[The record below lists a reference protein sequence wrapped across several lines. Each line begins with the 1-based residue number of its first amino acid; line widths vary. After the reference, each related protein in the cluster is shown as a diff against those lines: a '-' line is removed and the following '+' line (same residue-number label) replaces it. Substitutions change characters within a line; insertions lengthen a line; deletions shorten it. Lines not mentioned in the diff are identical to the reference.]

1 MHIPESTEAKIAKL
15 QQLVFQVKEIEK
27 CSEARDSLLSY
38 AQLQMEDYKTPPHI
52 RLLAEKLEAVER
64 GDIRRLAIFMPPRHG
79 KSILTS
85 EFFPAWYMGRNP
97 DKFIICSTYA
107 QDLADDFGRKV
118 RNQLQDKYY
127 LDLFPNAKLSTDSA
141 SVRRFH
147 TSMGGV
153 YYAVGA
159 GSAITGRGA
168 HLLLIDDPVKG
179 REEADSQAMRK
190 NLLDWYQA
198 TAYTRLMPNGSVI
211 LIQTRWHEDD
221 LAGWILK
228 ETGHEGWDI
237 VEFPAILNEPAAEML
252 GLKKGDPLWKE
263 SYPIER
269 LEEIKKTIGT
279 REWTSLYNQTPSI
292 EEGNV
297 IKRWWWKTWKKEDLP
312 NIEYKI
318 QSWDTAYTVS
328 ETSDYSAC
336 TTWGVFNGEGGY
348 NLILLNSYR
357 ERLTFPELKN
367 TAVHLY
373 NEHQP
378 DLVLV
383 EAKASGLS
391 LVQELMRTGL
401 PITPFNPRRMDKL
414 ARVHSVAP
422 LFESGRIWAPDT
434 DETEAVVSQCAGFP
448 NTKNDDL
455 VDSTTQALI
464 RLRKGW
470 MVSHPQDAPFDE
482 NTGPKGSY
490 W

>member
-1 MHIPESTEAKIAKL
+1 MIDKSTEQKIAEL
-15 QQLVFQVKEIEK
+15 ERLVEQVKDLESKELAK
-27 CSEARDSLLSY
+27 NSLVGY
-38 AQLQMEDYKTPPHI
+38 AKFQMENYLSPPHI
-52 RLLAEKLEAVER
+52 ELLASKLEAVER

-97 DKFIICSTYA
+97 DKYIICSTYA

-118 RNQLQDKYY
+118 RNQLQDKRYT
-127 LDLFPNAKLSTDSA
+127 DIFPDAELSTDS
-141 SVRRFH
+141 SSMRRFN
-147 TSMGGV
+147 TTKGGV

-168 HLLLIDDPVKG
+168 HLLLIDDPIKG
-179 REEADSQAMRK
+179 REEADSAAMRK
-190 NLLDWYQA
+190 NLLDWYRA

-228 ETGHEGWDI
+228 ETGHEGWDVI
-237 VEFPAILNEPAAEML
+237 EFPAILNERAANML
-252 GLKKGDPLWKE
+252 DLDEGDPLWKE

-279 REWTSLYNQTPSI
+279 REWSSLYAQKPSV
-292 EEGNV
+292 EEGNI
-297 IKRWWWKTWKKEDLP
+297 IKRWWWKTWTRENPPEMDYIL
-312 NIEYKI
+312 
-318 QSWDTAYTVS
+318 QSWDTAYTVT

-336 TTWGVFNGEGGY
+336 TTWGVFSGEGGY
-348 NLILLNSYR
+348 NLFLIDSFR
-357 ERLTFPELKN
+357 EKLTFPELKN
-367 TAVHLY
+367 QAIHLY
-373 NEHQP
+373 NELQP

-383 EAKASGLS
+383 EAKASGWS
-391 LVQELMRTGL
+391 LVQELMRTGI
-401 PITPFNPRRMDKL
+401 PITPFNPKKMDKL

-422 LFESGRIWAPDT
+422 LFEGGRIWAPDT
-434 DETEAVVSQCAGFP
+434 DESADVMNQFAMFP
-448 NTKNDDL
+448 NTKHDDL
-455 VDSTTQALI
+455 VDSTTQALL

-470 MVSHPQDAPFDE
+470 MVSHPQDVPMEEA
-482 NTGPKGSY
+482 TGPKGSY

>member
-1 MHIPESTEAKIAKL
+1 MLDKSTEQKIAEL
-15 QQLVFQVKEIEK
+15 ERLVEQVKDLESKELAK
-27 CSEARDSLLSY
+27 NSLVGY
-38 AQLQMEDYKTPPHI
+38 AKFQMENYLSPPHI
-52 RLLAEKLEAVER
+52 KLLASKLEAVER

-97 DKFIICSTYA
+97 DKYIICSTYA

-118 RNQLQDKYY
+118 RNQLQDKRYT
-127 LDLFPNAKLSTDSA
+127 DIFPDAELSTDS
-141 SVRRFH
+141 SSMRRFN
-147 TSMGGV
+147 TTKGGV

-168 HLLLIDDPVKG
+168 HLLLIDDPIKG
-179 REEADSQAMRK
+179 REEADSAAMRK
-190 NLLDWYQA
+190 NLLDWYRA

-228 ETGHEGWDI
+228 ETGHEGWDVI
-237 VEFPAILNEPAAEML
+237 EFPAILNERAANML
-252 GLKKGDPLWKE
+252 DLDEGDPLWKE

-279 REWTSLYNQTPSI
+279 REWSSLYAQKPSV
-292 EEGNV
+292 EEGNI
-297 IKRWWWKTWKKEDLP
+297 IKRWWWKTWTRENPPEMDYIL
-312 NIEYKI
+312 
-318 QSWDTAYTVS
+318 QSWDTAYTVT

-336 TTWGVFNGEGGY
+336 TTWGVFSGEGGY
-348 NLILLNSYR
+348 NLYLIDSFR
-357 ERLTFPELKN
+357 EKLTFPELKN
-367 TAVHLY
+367 QAIHLY
-373 NEHQP
+373 NELQP

-383 EAKASGLS
+383 EAKASGWS
-391 LVQELMRTGL
+391 LVQELMRTGI
-401 PITPFNPRRMDKL
+401 PITPFNPKKMDKL

-422 LFESGRIWAPDT
+422 LFEGGRIWAPDT
-434 DETEAVVSQCAGFP
+434 DESADVMNQFAMFP
-448 NTKNDDL
+448 NTKHDDL
-455 VDSTTQALI
+455 VDSTTQALL

-470 MVSHPQDAPFDE
+470 MVSHPQDVPMEEA
-482 NTGPKGSY
+482 TGPKGSY

>member
-1 MHIPESTEAKIAKL
+1 MIDKSTEQKIAEL
-15 QQLVFQVKEIEK
+15 ERLVEQVKDLESKELAK
-27 CSEARDSLLSY
+27 NSLVGY
-38 AQLQMEDYKTPPHI
+38 AKFQMENYLSPPHI
-52 RLLAEKLEAVER
+52 KLLASKLEAVER

-97 DKFIICSTYA
+97 DKYIICSTYA

-118 RNQLQDKYY
+118 RNQLQDKRYT
-127 LDLFPNAKLSTDSA
+127 DIFPDAELSTDS
-141 SVRRFH
+141 SSMRRFN
-147 TSMGGV
+147 TTKGGV

-168 HLLLIDDPVKG
+168 HLLLIDDPIKG
-179 REEADSQAMRK
+179 REEADSAAMRK
-190 NLLDWYQA
+190 NLLDWYRA

-228 ETGHEGWDI
+228 ETGHEGWDVI
-237 VEFPAILNEPAAEML
+237 EFPAILNERAAGML
-252 GLKKGDPLWKE
+252 DLEEGDPLWKE

-279 REWTSLYNQTPSI
+279 REWSSLYAQKPSV
-292 EEGNV
+292 EEGNI
-297 IKRWWWKTWKKEDLP
+297 IKRWWWKTWTRENPPEMDYIL
-312 NIEYKI
+312 
-318 QSWDTAYTVS
+318 QSWDTAYTVT

-336 TTWGVFNGEGGY
+336 TTWGVFSGEGGY
-348 NLILLNSYR
+348 NLYLIDSFR
-357 ERLTFPELKN
+357 EKLTFPELKN
-367 TAVHLY
+367 QAVHLY
-373 NEHQP
+373 NELQP

-383 EAKASGLS
+383 EAKASGWS
-391 LVQELMRTGL
+391 LVQELMRTGI
-401 PITPFNPRRMDKL
+401 PITPFNPKKMDKL

-422 LFESGRIWAPDT
+422 LFEGGRIWAPDT
-434 DETEAVVSQCAGFP
+434 DESADVMNQFAMFP
-448 NTKNDDL
+448 NTKHDDL
-455 VDSTTQALI
+455 VDSTTQALL

-470 MVSHPQDAPFDE
+470 MVSHPQDVPMEEA
-482 NTGPKGSY
+482 TGPKGSY

>member
-1 MHIPESTEAKIAKL
+1 MIDKSTEQKIAEL
-15 QQLVFQVKEIEK
+15 ERLVEQVKDLESKELAK
-27 CSEARDSLLSY
+27 NSLVGY
-38 AQLQMEDYKTPPHI
+38 AKFQMENYLSPPHI
-52 RLLAEKLEAVER
+52 KLLASKLEAVER

-97 DKFIICSTYA
+97 DKYIICSTYA

-118 RNQLQDKYY
+118 RNQLQDKRYT
-127 LDLFPNAKLSTDSA
+127 DIFPDAELSTDS
-141 SVRRFH
+141 SSMRRFN
-147 TSMGGV
+147 TTKGGV

-168 HLLLIDDPVKG
+168 HLLLIDDPIKG
-179 REEADSQAMRK
+179 REEADSAAMRK
-190 NLLDWYQA
+190 NLLDWYRA

-228 ETGHEGWDI
+228 ETGHEGWDVI
-237 VEFPAILNEPAAEML
+237 EFPAILNERAAGML
-252 GLKKGDPLWKE
+252 DLEEGDPLWKE

-279 REWTSLYNQTPSI
+279 REWSSLYAQKPSV
-292 EEGNV
+292 EEGNI
-297 IKRWWWKTWKKEDLP
+297 IKRWWWKTWTRENPPEMDYIL
-312 NIEYKI
+312 
-318 QSWDTAYTVS
+318 QSWDTAYTVT

-336 TTWGVFNGEGGY
+336 TTWGVFSGEGGY
-348 NLILLNSYR
+348 NLYLIDSFR
-357 ERLTFPELKN
+357 EKLTFPELKN
-367 TAVHLY
+367 QAVHLY
-373 NEHQP
+373 NELQP

-383 EAKASGLS
+383 EAKASGWS
-391 LVQELMRTGL
+391 LVQELMRTGI
-401 PITPFNPRRMDKL
+401 PITPFNPKKMDKL

-422 LFESGRIWAPDT
+422 LFEGGRIWAPDT
-434 DETEAVVSQCAGFP
+434 DESADVMNQFAMFP
-448 NTKNDDL
+448 NTKHDDL
-455 VDSTTQALI
+455 VDSTTQALL

-470 MVSHPQDAPFDE
+470 MVNHPQDVPMEEA
-482 NTGPKGSY
+482 TGPKGSY

>member
-1 MHIPESTEAKIAKL
+1 MIDKSTEQKIAEL
-15 QQLVFQVKEIEK
+15 ERLVEQVKDLESKELAK
-27 CSEARDSLLSY
+27 NSLVGY
-38 AQLQMEDYKTPPHI
+38 AKFQMENYLSPPHI
-52 RLLAEKLEAVER
+52 KLLASKLEAVER

-97 DKFIICSTYA
+97 DKYIICSTYA

-118 RNQLQDKYY
+118 RNQLQDKRYT
-127 LDLFPNAKLSTDSA
+127 DIFPDAELSTDS
-141 SVRRFH
+141 SSMRRFN
-147 TSMGGV
+147 TTKGGV

-168 HLLLIDDPVKG
+168 HLLLIDDPIKG
-179 REEADSQAMRK
+179 REEADSAAMRK
-190 NLLDWYQA
+190 NLLDWYRA

-228 ETGHEGWDI
+228 ETGHEGWDVI
-237 VEFPAILNEPAAEML
+237 EFPAILNERAAGML
-252 GLKKGDPLWKE
+252 DLEEGDPLWKE

-279 REWTSLYNQTPSI
+279 REWSSLYAQKPSV
-292 EEGNV
+292 EEGNI
-297 IKRWWWKTWKKEDLP
+297 IKRWWWKTWTRENPPEMDYIL
-312 NIEYKI
+312 
-318 QSWDTAYTVS
+318 QSWDTAYTVT

-336 TTWGVFNGEGGY
+336 TTWGVFSGEGGY
-348 NLILLNSYR
+348 NLYLIDSFR
-357 ERLTFPELKN
+357 EKLTFPELKN
-367 TAVHLY
+367 QAIHLY
-373 NEHQP
+373 NELQP

-383 EAKASGLS
+383 EAKASGWS
-391 LVQELMRTGL
+391 LVQELMRTGI
-401 PITPFNPRRMDKL
+401 PITPFNPKKMDKL

-422 LFESGRIWAPDT
+422 LFEGGRIWAPDT
-434 DETEAVVSQCAGFP
+434 DESADVMNQFAMFP
-448 NTKNDDL
+448 NTKHDDL
-455 VDSTTQALI
+455 VDSTTQALL

-470 MVSHPQDAPFDE
+470 MVSHPQDVPMEEA
-482 NTGPKGSY
+482 TGPKGSY

>member
-1 MHIPESTEAKIAKL
+1 MIIPDTTQEKIEILQKL
-15 QQLVFQVKEIEK
+15 VGQVKEIESRENAK
-27 CSEARDSLLSY
+27 NTLIGY
-38 AQLQMEDYKTPPHI
+38 AQFQMEEYKTPPHI
-52 RLLAEKLEAVER
+52 KKLAEKLEAVER
-64 GDIRRLAIFMPPRHG
+64 GEIKRLAIFMPPRHG

-85 EFFPAWYMGRNP
+85 EFFPAWYMGKNP
-97 DKFIICSTYA
+97 DKYIICSTYA

-118 RNQLQDKYY
+118 RNQLQDKRYGEI
-127 LDLFPNAKLSTDSA
+127 FPETQLATDSA

-147 TSMGGV
+147 TQQGGV

-168 HLLLIDDPVKG
+168 HLLLIDDPIKG
-179 REEADSQAMRK
+179 REEADSPAMRK
-190 NLLDWYQA
+190 NLLDWYRS
-198 TAYTRLMPNGSVI
+198 TAYTRLMPGGSVI
-211 LIQTRWHEDD
+211 VIQTRWHEDD

-237 VEFPAILNEPAAEML
+237 VEFPAILNKRAAKML
-252 GLKKGDPLWKE
+252 GLKEGDPLWKDA
-263 SYPIER
+263 YPIER
-269 LEEIKKTIGT
+269 LEQIKKTVGT
-279 REWTSLYNQTPSI
+279 REWSSLYNQTPSI

-297 IKRWWWKTWKKEDLP
+297 IKRWWWKYWKKENLP
-312 NIEYKI
+312 ECDYIL

-328 ETSDYSAC
+328 QTSDYSAC
-336 TTWGVFNGEGGY
+336 TTWGVFSGEGGY
-348 NLILLNSYR
+348 NLILLDSFR

-367 TAVHLY
+367 AAISLY

-401 PITPFNPRRMDKL
+401 PITPFNPKKLDKL
-414 ARVHSVAP
+414 ARVHSITP
-422 LFESGRIWAPDT
+422 LFEAGRIWAPDT
-434 DETEAVVSQCAGFP
+434 DATEAVVSQCAAFP
-448 NTKNDDL
+448 NTKHDDL
-455 VDSTTQALI
+455 VDSLSQALL

-470 MVSHPQDAPFDE
+470 MVSHHQDAPYE
-482 NTGPKGSY
+482 EPSGPKGSY

>member
-1 MHIPESTEAKIAKL
+1 MIDKSTEQKIAEL
-15 QQLVFQVKEIEK
+15 ERLVEQVKDLESKELAK
-27 CSEARDSLLSY
+27 NSLVGY
-38 AQLQMEDYKTPPHI
+38 AKFQMENYLSPPHI
-52 RLLAEKLEAVER
+52 KLLASKLEAVER

-97 DKFIICSTYA
+97 DKYIICSTYA

-118 RNQLQDKYY
+118 RNQLQDKRYT
-127 LDLFPNAKLSTDSA
+127 DIFPDAELSTDS
-141 SVRRFH
+141 SSMRRFN
-147 TSMGGV
+147 TTKGGV

-168 HLLLIDDPVKG
+168 HLLLIDDPIKG
-179 REEADSQAMRK
+179 REEADSAAMRK
-190 NLLDWYQA
+190 NLLDWYRA

-228 ETGHEGWDI
+228 ETGHEGWDVI
-237 VEFPAILNEPAAEML
+237 EFPAILNERAANML
-252 GLKKGDPLWKE
+252 DLDEGDPLWKE

-279 REWTSLYNQTPSI
+279 REWSSLYAQKPSV
-292 EEGNV
+292 EEGNI
-297 IKRWWWKTWKKEDLP
+297 IKRWWWKTWTRENPPEMDYIL
-312 NIEYKI
+312 
-318 QSWDTAYTVS
+318 QSWDTAYTVT

-336 TTWGVFNGEGGY
+336 TTWGVFSGEGGY
-348 NLILLNSYR
+348 NLYLIDSFR
-357 ERLTFPELKN
+357 EKLTFPELKN
-367 TAVHLY
+367 QAIHLY
-373 NEHQP
+373 NELQP

-383 EAKASGLS
+383 EAKASGWS
-391 LVQELMRTGL
+391 LVQELMRTGI
-401 PITPFNPRRMDKL
+401 PITPFNPKKMDKL

-422 LFESGRIWAPDT
+422 LFEGGRIWAPDT
-434 DETEAVVSQCAGFP
+434 DESADVMNQFAMFP
-448 NTKNDDL
+448 NTKHDDL
-455 VDSTTQALI
+455 VDSTTQALL

-470 MVSHPQDAPFDE
+470 MVSHPQDVPMEEA
-482 NTGPKGSY
+482 TGPKGSY

>member
-1 MHIPESTEAKIAKL
+1 MIDKSTEQKIAEL
-15 QQLVFQVKEIEK
+15 ERLVEQVKDLESKELAK
-27 CSEARDSLLSY
+27 NSLVGY
-38 AQLQMEDYKTPPHI
+38 AKFQMENYLSPPHI
-52 RLLAEKLEAVER
+52 ELLASKLEAVER

-97 DKFIICSTYA
+97 DKYIICSTYA

-118 RNQLQDKYY
+118 RNQLQDKRYT
-127 LDLFPNAKLSTDSA
+127 DIFPNAELSTDS
-141 SVRRFH
+141 SSMRRFN
-147 TSMGGV
+147 TTKGGV

-168 HLLLIDDPVKG
+168 HLLLIDDPIKG
-179 REEADSQAMRK
+179 REEADSAAMRK
-190 NLLDWYQA
+190 NLLDWYRA

-228 ETGHEGWDI
+228 ETGHEGWDVI
-237 VEFPAILNEPAAEML
+237 EFPAILNERAAGML
-252 GLKKGDPLWKE
+252 DLEEGDPLWKE

-279 REWTSLYNQTPSI
+279 REWSSLYAQKPSV
-292 EEGNV
+292 EEGNI
-297 IKRWWWKTWKKEDLP
+297 IKRWWWKTWTRENPPEMDYIL
-312 NIEYKI
+312 
-318 QSWDTAYTVS
+318 QSWDTAYTVT

-336 TTWGVFNGEGGY
+336 TTWGVFSGEGGY
-348 NLILLNSYR
+348 NLYLIDSFR
-357 ERLTFPELKN
+357 EKLTFPELKN
-367 TAVHLY
+367 QAIHLY
-373 NEHQP
+373 NELQP

-383 EAKASGLS
+383 EAKASGWS
-391 LVQELMRTGL
+391 LVQELMRTGI
-401 PITPFNPRRMDKL
+401 PITPFNPKKMDKL

-422 LFESGRIWAPDT
+422 LFEGGRIWAPDT
-434 DETEAVVSQCAGFP
+434 DESADVMNQFAMFP
-448 NTKNDDL
+448 NTKHDDL
-455 VDSTTQALI
+455 VDSTTQALL

-470 MVSHPQDAPFDE
+470 MVSHPQDVPMEEA
-482 NTGPKGSY
+482 TGPKGSY

>member
-1 MHIPESTEAKIAKL
+1 MIDKSTEQKIAEL
-15 QQLVFQVKEIEK
+15 ERLVEQVKDLESKE
-27 CSEARDSLLSY
+27 EAKNSLVGY
-38 AQLQMEDYKTPPHI
+38 AKFQMENYLSPPHI
-52 RLLAEKLEAVER
+52 KLLASKLEAVER

-97 DKFIICSTYA
+97 DKYIICSTYA

-118 RNQLQDKYY
+118 RNQLQDKRYT
-127 LDLFPNAKLSTDSA
+127 DIFPDAELSTDS
-141 SVRRFH
+141 SSMRRFN
-147 TSMGGV
+147 TTKGGV

-168 HLLLIDDPVKG
+168 HLLLIDDPIKG
-179 REEADSQAMRK
+179 REEADSAAMRK
-190 NLLDWYQA
+190 NLLDWYRA

-228 ETGHEGWDI
+228 ETGHEGWDVI
-237 VEFPAILNEPAAEML
+237 ELPAILNERAAGML
-252 GLKKGDPLWKE
+252 DLEEGDPLWKE

-279 REWTSLYNQTPSI
+279 REWSSLYAQKPSV
-292 EEGNV
+292 EEGNI
-297 IKRWWWKTWKKEDLP
+297 IKRWWWKTWTREQPPEMDYIL
-312 NIEYKI
+312 
-318 QSWDTAYTVS
+318 QSWDTAYTVT

-336 TTWGVFNGEGGY
+336 TTWGVFSGEGGY
-348 NLILLNSYR
+348 NLFLIDSFR
-357 ERLTFPELKN
+357 EKLTFPELKN
-367 TAVHLY
+367 QAVHLY

-383 EAKASGLS
+383 EAKASGWS
-391 LVQELMRTGL
+391 LVQELMRTGI
-401 PITPFNPRRMDKL
+401 PITPFNPKKMDKL

-422 LFESGRIWAPDT
+422 LFEGGRIWAPDT
-434 DETEAVVSQCAGFP
+434 DESADVMNQFAMFP
-448 NTKNDDL
+448 NTKHDDL
-455 VDSTTQALI
+455 VDSTTQALL

-470 MVSHPQDAPFDE
+470 MVSHPQDVPMEEA
-482 NTGPKGSY
+482 TGPKGSY